1 MVRTERG
8 IRGGNKRNVDREQG
22 GRRER
27 DGETEEGRA
36 RGRSNRS
43 KGEGEREGRRGAEG
57 TGVCGA
63 RSAGRGARDQWAA
76 PGARASSSRRPC
88 SAGSGSGRGS
98 RGLGCA
104 PAGCARQERQ
114 APRSGAFVLCRG
126 KQAARPGAGLALA
139 PPLGHR
145 GLGGLATRET
155 GPLSPLLSRAGL
167 RDRRSRRG
175 AEKRRGGW
183 GGERGRPG
191 HGF

>member
-1 MVRTERG
+1 MG
-8 IRGGNKRNVDREQG
+8 IRGTWTENKGEG
-22 GRRER
+22 GREMER
-27 DGETEEGRA
+27 RRKAGQEGEATGAKEKVRGRGEEGRRGPGSAGRAALGEARGTSGLLRARGLAAAGAPARRA
-36 RGRSNRS
+36 RGR
-43 KGEGEREGRRGAEG
+43 
-57 TGVCGA
+57 
-63 RSAGRGARDQWAA
+63 AA
-76 PGARASSSRRPC
+76 
-88 SAGSGSGRGS
+88 GS

-104 PAGCARQERQ
+104 RAGCARQERQ